1 MKIKSDYDATSICG
15 TREYIAPEV
24 LFKNGYGKPAD
35 WWTLGCII
43 HEMIL
48 GNPPF
53 QDKNTNKLFEKIKYS
68 TIKIPNYLS
77 EEL

>member
-24 LFKNGYGKPAD
+24 LFKNGYGKPVD

-53 QDKNTNKLFEKIKYS
+53 
-68 TIKIPNYLS
+68 
-77 EEL
+77 